1 MSRPQESHQPGR
13 PKAQAGLE
21 LASSYGECFPHCAA
35 AGAPIDPCSAAS
47 RTIQLR
53 LWYSYVPIDLGR
65 YPPRCTASCSV
76 TSSLILASHPSAP
89 PGWSLLRAKASQ
101 SSGWGWSCHGTR
113 STILRIVLQL
123 PQTPPARACHLE
135 VSVPAVWEKESTHI
149 SGLQGSHFLR
159 PAPRIKA
166 SPSAIFL
173 TPRLPMP
180 SAPYLSPPHLRPLG
194 QSDPVCSPLESQ
206 FHRPNTLS
214 PEPRPTLF
222 LSAFLRAKGDIAVL
236 CSTPFVTAVN
246 PPLTRNSTIHNVS
259 A

>member
-123 PQTPPARACHLE
+123 PQTPPARECHLG
-135 VSVPAVWEKESTHI
+135 SKGASSLGKRKHTHI
-149 SGLQGSHFLR
+149 RLTGLSQVLR

-173 TPRLPMP
+173 TPCLPMP
-180 SAPYLSPPHLRPLG
+180 SPPLPLAFSRP
-194 QSDPVCSPLESQ
+194 SS
-206 FHRPNTLS
+206 
-214 PEPRPTLF
+214 
-222 LSAFLRAKGDIAVL
+222 LSA
-236 CSTPFVTAVN
+236 
-246 PPLTRNSTIHNVS
+246 
-259 A
+259 